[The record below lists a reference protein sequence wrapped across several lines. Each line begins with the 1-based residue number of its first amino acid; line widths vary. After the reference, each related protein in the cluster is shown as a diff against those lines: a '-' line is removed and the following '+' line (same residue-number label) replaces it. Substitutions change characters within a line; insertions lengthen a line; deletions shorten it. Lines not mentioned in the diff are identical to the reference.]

1 MMGITKLT
9 KMEDLAI
16 ICGVNRV
23 SVYGVNDLKTVVGS
37 LSPSKASTKGLAP
50 YSPI

>member
-37 LSPSKASTKGLAP
+37 LSNLKSL
-50 YSPI
+50 